1 MRDSVLWAVDMH
13 GRIGGERPEQ
23 AFTVPTDNG
32 TAVFALLAGEL
43 ERECSGRGKP
53 QCRCA
58 AAVKRRACAAVHLR
72 LQRHTAALEQNAAS
86 AQAAELVRR
95 KAHRVD
101 AGEINRDAA
110 DGLRRVDMQ
119 AAVRITGEQLCD
131 LADRLNRAELT
142 VHSTERDEYGIRA
155 QQLAHLLGVDCA
167 VAADAQQVDL
177 PAALLKCSQAA
188 ADRGM
193 LERSGDDVPAD
204 VARGLCDTLD
214 GEIVRLGR
222 ARGENDLGGGCA
234 GERRD
239 LLGCAG
245 HLLARGPACGVA

>member
-1 MRDSVLWAVDMH
+1 MV
-13 GRIGGERPEQ
+13 
-23 AFTVPTDNG
+23 AFT
-32 TAVFALLAGEL
+32 GEL
-43 ERECSGRGKP
+43 ERESSGRGKP

-86 AQAAELVRR
+86 AQAAELVRC
-95 KAHRVD
+95 KAHCVD

-131 LADRLNRAELT
+131 LADRLNRAELA
-142 VHSTERDEYGIRA
+142 VHRAEREEYGIRA

-177 PAALLKCSQAA
+177 PAALLQGGQAA

-193 LERSGDDVPAD
+193 FERCGDDMLAD
-204 VARGLCDTLD
+204 M
-214 GEIVRLGR
+214 
-222 ARGENDLGGGCA
+222 
-234 GERRD
+234 
-239 LLGCAG
+239 
-245 HLLARGPACGVA
+245 P

>member
-1 MRDSVLWAVDMH
+1 MRDSVLRAVDMH

-142 VHSTERDEYGIRA
+142 VHSAERDEYGIRA
-155 QQLAHLLGVDCA
+155 QQLAHLLGVDRA

-177 PAALLKCSQAA
+177 PAALLKRSQAA

-193 LERSGDDVPAD
+193 LERRGDDVPAD

-222 ARGENDLGGGCA
+222 ARGKNDLGGGCA